1 MLVIFR
7 DNIYI
12 PFFKVGFMCLFFAYI
27 AYLAYNVVTPGYF
40 LDAFF
45 TNPSFFVAIK
55 FAAVYLV
62 FCALVTL
69 VLSAALYAYIEIGRY
84 RQQVAFLSEERK
96 ILEVRIPETGQ
107 ETLASMEALLEM
119 ISYGSGEGRWFPV
132 WWNGKK
138 RVLYS
143 FEIMS
148 KGGVVSFIIHTRANI
163 AEAVSSAIYSFYPK
177 AQVTEADDYVYDFE
191 YDEEEYEVFSIE
203 WKFKEDNALPIKTYV
218 EFQTLRQPVVALD
231 KTMQQPID
239 PIAALYDFF
248 GSISGDEQL
257 WVQYVFRTQ
266 KYSRAEEGATD
277 DPLVREYW
285 KKQKFPE
292 EVHDALVA
300 LEKKVRGGREEGSD
314 PVVLNAAEERL
325 REIGARIAEKQA
337 LEVGIR
343 SLYIAKKGAFDRGRI
358 PPFLSVYKLT
368 NAADNTLVPQGTI
381 LDDVS
386 HIPALEPPRRD
397 KEEAK
402 KQLLQL
408 YRDRMFWFAPA
419 LREFQASDVTR
430 KGVDGPTLK
439 RVATV
444 MSTETLATVCHFPT
458 GYIKTPTVRR
468 VLSTEVEPP
477 ENLPI

>member
-1 MLVIFR
+1 MFVIFR

-12 PFFKVGFMCLFFAYI
+12 PFFKVGFLCLFFAYL

-40 LDAFF
+40 VDAFF

-55 FAAVYLV
+55 FATTYML
-62 FCALVTL
+62 FSALVTL

-84 RQQVAFLSEERK
+84 RQQVTFLTEERK
-96 ILEVRIPETGQ
+96 IFEVLIPETGQ

-119 ISYGSGEGRWFPV
+119 IAYGSGEGRWFPV

-148 KGGVVSFIIHTRANI
+148 KGGIVSFVIHTRALV
-163 AEAVSSAIYSFYPK
+163 AEAVTSAIYSFYPK
-177 AQVTEADDYVYDFE
+177 AKVTEIGDYVYDFE
-191 YDEEEYEVFSIE
+191 YDPEEYDMFTIE
-203 WKFKEDNALPIKTYV
+203 WKFKSDSALPVKTYV
-218 EFQTLRQPVVALD
+218 EFQDLRQPVVALD

-239 PIAALYDFF
+239 PIAGLYDFF
-248 GSISGDEQL
+248 ASISADEQL

-277 DPLVREYW
+277 DPLAREYW
-285 KKQKFPE
+285 KKQKLPE
-292 EVHDALVA
+292 EIHDALVS
-300 LEKKVRGGREEGSD
+300 LEKKVRGGEGEGSD
-314 PVVLNAAEERL
+314 PVVLSATEKRL
-325 REIGARIAEKQA
+325 RDIGARLAEKQA

-343 SLYIAKKGAFDRGRI
+343 TLYIAKSDSFDRGRI
-358 PPFLSVYKLT
+358 SPLLSAYKLVEST
-368 NAADNTLVPQGTI
+368 DNAIVPQGAV
-381 LDDVS
+381 LEDVS
-386 HIPALEPPRRD
+386 AIPALEPKRDD
-397 KEEAK
+397 KEKAK
-402 KQLLQL
+402 EQLLQL

-419 LREFQASDVTR
+419 LREFQPSDQRR
-430 KGVDGPTLK
+430 KYVDGPSLK

-444 MSTETLATVCHFPT
+444 MSTETLATICHFPT

-477 ENLPI
+477 ENLPV

>member
-1 MLVIFR
+1 MFVIFR

-12 PFFKVGFMCLFFAYI
+12 PFFKVGFLCLFLAYI
-27 AYLAYNVVTPGYF
+27 AYLAYNLVTPGYY

-55 FAAVYLV
+55 FATVYLV

-69 VLSAALYAYIEIGRY
+69 VLSAALYAYIEVGRY

-96 ILEVRIPETGQ
+96 ILEVRIPEAGQ
-107 ETLASMEALLEM
+107 ETLASMESLFEM
-119 ISYGSGEGRWFPV
+119 IAYGSGEGRWFPV

-148 KGGVVSFIIHTRANI
+148 RGGIVSFVIHTRANI

-177 AQVTEADDYVYDFE
+177 AQVTEMDDYVYDFE
-191 YDEEEYEVFSIE
+191 YDPEEYEIFSIE
-203 WKFKEDNALPIKTYV
+203 WKFKENNALPIKTYV
-218 EFQTLRQPVVALD
+218 EFQTIREPVVALD
-231 KTMQQPID
+231 KTTQQPLD
-239 PIAALYDFF
+239 PLASLYDFF
-248 GSISGDEQL
+248 GSIGGDEQI
-257 WVQYVFRTQ
+257 WTQYVFRTQ
-266 KYSRAEEGATD
+266 KYSRAEEESSD

-292 EVHDALVA
+292 EIHDALVA
-300 LEKKVRGGREEGSD
+300 LEKKVRGGREEGSE
-314 PVVLNAAEERL
+314 PVILNAAEERL
-325 REIGARIAEKQA
+325 REIGTRIAEKQA

-343 SLYIAKKGAFDRGRI
+343 SLYITKKDSFNKGRI

-368 NAADNTLVPQGTI
+368 ETADNALVPQGTI
-381 LDDVS
+381 LENVS
-386 HIPALEPPRRD
+386 QIPTLEPQRKD
-397 KEEAK
+397 KEKAK
-402 KQLLQL
+402 EQLLQL

-419 LREFQASDVTR
+419 LREYQASDEKR
-430 KGVDGPTLK
+430 KKVEGPSLK

-444 MSTETLATVCHFPT
+444 MSTETLATICHFPT

>member
-1 MLVIFR
+1 
-7 DNIYI
+7 
-12 PFFKVGFMCLFFAYI
+12 MCLFFAYI

-40 LDAFF
+40 INAFF

-62 FCALVTL
+62 FCALTTL

-148 KGGVVSFIIHTRANI
+148 KGGIVSFIIHTRALV

-191 YDEEEYEVFSIE
+191 FDEETHDIFSIE
-203 WKFKEDNALPIKTYV
+203 WKFKSDNALPIKTYV

-231 KTMQQPID
+231 KTTQQPID
-239 PIAALYDFF
+239 PIAGLYDFF

-266 KYSRAEEGATD
+266 KYSRAEESATD
-277 DPLVREYW
+277 DPLAREYW

-300 LEKKVRGGREEGSD
+300 LEKKVRGGREEGRE

-343 SLYIAKKGAFDRGRI
+343 SLYIAKEGAFDRGRI
-358 PPFLSVYKLT
+358 SPFLSVYKLT
-368 NAADNTLVPQGTI
+368 NAADNALVPQGA
-381 LDDVS
+381 LLEDVS
-386 HIPALEPPRRD
+386 HIPSLEPPRRD
-397 KEEAK
+397 KDEAR

-419 LREFQASDVTR
+419 LREFQPSDVTR

-444 MSTETLATVCHFPT
+444 MSTETLATICHFPT
-458 GYIKTPTVRR
+458 GYVKTPTVRR

>member
-12 PFFKVGFMCLFFAYI
+12 PFFKVGFMCLFFAYV

-55 FAAVYLV
+55 FATVYLV

-148 KGGVVSFIIHTRANI
+148 KGGIVSFIIHTRAGVV
-163 AEAVSSAIYSFYPK
+163 EAVSSAIYSFYPK
-177 AQVTEADDYVYDFE
+177 AQVTESDDYVYDFE
-191 YDEEEYEVFSIE
+191 YDEETYDMFSIE

-218 EFQTLRQPVVALD
+218 EFQTLREPVVALD
-231 KTMQQPID
+231 KTTQQPID

-266 KYSRAEEGATD
+266 KYSRAEESATD

-292 EVHDALVA
+292 EVYDALVA

-314 PVVLNAAEERL
+314 PVVLNASEERL
-325 REIGARIAEKQA
+325 RNIGVRIAEKQA

-368 NAADNTLVPQGTI
+368 SAADNALVPQGTI
-381 LDDVS
+381 LEDVS
-386 HIPALEPPRRD
+386 HIPALEPPRKD
-397 KEEAK
+397 KLEAK

-419 LREFQASDVTR
+419 LREFQPSDEMR

-444 MSTETLATVCHFPT
+444 MSTETLATICHFPT

>member
-1 MLVIFR
+1 MFVIFR

-12 PFFKVGFMCLFFAYI
+12 PFFKVGFVCLFFSYI

-40 LDAFF
+40 IDAFF

-84 RQQVAFLSEERK
+84 RQQVTFLTEERK
-96 ILEVRIPETGQ
+96 VFEVRIPETGQ

-143 FEIMS
+143 FEIVS
-148 KGGVVSFIIHTRANI
+148 KGGIVSFIIHTRALV
-163 AEAVSSAIYSFYPK
+163 AEAVRSAVYSFYPK
-177 AQVTEADDYVYDFE
+177 AQITDVDDYVYDFE
-191 YDEEEYEVFSIE
+191 YVEDEYDIFSIE

-218 EFQTLRQPVVALD
+218 EFQDLRQPVVALD

-266 KYSRAEEGATD
+266 KYSRAEEGASD

-285 KKQKFPE
+285 KQQKLPE
-292 EVHDALVA
+292 EIHDALVA
-300 LEKKVRGGREEGSD
+300 LEKKVRGGEGEESD
-314 PVVLNAAEERL
+314 PVVLNAAEKRL
-325 REIGARIAEKQA
+325 RDIGTRIAEKQA

-343 SLYIAKKGAFDRGRI
+343 SLYIAKEGAFDKGRI
-358 PPFLSVYKLT
+358 SPFLSVYKLT
-368 NAADNTLVPQGTI
+368 NAADNSLIPQGAVI
-381 LDDVS
+381 EDVS
-386 HIPALEPPRRD
+386 EVPALEPPRDD
-397 KEEAK
+397 KDEAR

-419 LREFQASDVTR
+419 LREFQPSDVKR
-430 KGVDGPTLK
+430 KEVDGPTLK

-468 VLSTEVEPP
+468 VQSTEVEPP
-477 ENLPI
+477 ENLPV